1 MYNYLYLQYSSEAHH
16 CNQVMYVYAWY
27 EYLHKYHGI
36 KVVFIFVKKC
46 QFQEE
51 NVTQEPNDGLIHSQ
65 HR

>member
-46 QFQEE
+46 
-51 NVTQEPNDGLIHSQ
+51 
-65 HR
+65 